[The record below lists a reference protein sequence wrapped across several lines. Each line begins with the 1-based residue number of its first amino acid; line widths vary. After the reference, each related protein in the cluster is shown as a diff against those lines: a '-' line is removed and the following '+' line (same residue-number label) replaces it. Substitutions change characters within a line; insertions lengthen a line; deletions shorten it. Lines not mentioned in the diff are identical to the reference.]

1 MHRSGEREGCCKS
14 EVLMA
19 ENLKK
24 TTKKT
29 KNIKKLVES
38 EEKRLT
44 TFLRA
49 KKMDEDKLNIAI
61 DIIKDV
67 AYMTVKTVQLKQ
79 EIEEQ
84 GMVETYQNG
93 ANQFGRKK
101 SAAFDAYIQL
111 TKQKSALIKQLT
123 DLLPEQEFLTVAEVK
138 DEFDDFVNAR
148 SKR

>member
-1 MHRSGEREGCCKS
+1 
-14 EVLMA
+14 MA

-38 EEKRLT
+38 EENRLT

-49 KKMDEDKLNIAI
+49 KKMDEDKLNIAL

-67 AYMTVKTVQLKQ
+67 AYMTIKTAQLKQ

-148 SKR
+148 SKK

>member
-1 MHRSGEREGCCKS
+1 
-14 EVLMA
+14 MA

>member
-1 MHRSGEREGCCKS
+1 
-14 EVLMA
+14 MA

-148 SKR
+148 SKKWTT

>member
-1 MHRSGEREGCCKS
+1 MHRSGEREGCCNRGFI
-14 EVLMA
+14 MA
-19 ENLKK
+19 EKLKK
-24 TTKKT
+24 TTKKE
-29 KNIKKLVES
+29 KNIKKLVDT

-44 TFLRA
+44 SFLRA
-49 KKMDEDKLNIAI
+49 KRMDEDKLNIAL

-148 SKR
+148 SKK

>member
-1 MHRSGEREGCCKS
+1 
-14 EVLMA
+14 MA
-19 ENLKK
+19 EKLKK
-24 TTKKT
+24 NYKKR
-29 KNIKKLVES
+29 KNIKELVES

-148 SKR
+148 SKNELHN